1 MAFLINKVKK
11 VSVAFCDLRKQA
23 VCELSFML
31 GMESVY
37 TVVDQLG
44 INLILFGPAILG
56 SFLGI
61 KGIP

>member
-37 TVVDQLG
+37 TDVDQLG
-44 INLILFGPAILG
+44 INLILFGPDTGGKVLRK
-56 SFLGI
+56 FQE
-61 KGIP
+61 